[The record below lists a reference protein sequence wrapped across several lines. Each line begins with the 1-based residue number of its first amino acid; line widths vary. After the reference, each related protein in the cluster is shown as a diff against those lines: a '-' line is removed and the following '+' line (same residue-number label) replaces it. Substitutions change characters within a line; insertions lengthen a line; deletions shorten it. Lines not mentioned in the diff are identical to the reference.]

1 MIPIVSIVGKSNS
14 GKTTFIE
21 KIIPVLNK
29 RGYKIGVVKHDV
41 HGFEID
47 HEGKDSYRLKRAGAK
62 VVIISSPNKIAIVK
76 DVDHDHSLSEIKDLF
91 EQEVDIIISEG
102 YKKDIQPKIEV
113 FRKEVHHGLMCNKE
127 DDNLIAV
134 VSNKKFNN
142 IDVPCFDLDDVEKIA
157 NFLEEIIIKNKKE
170 KELKLIVD
178 GKDIMLTTFVE
189 KFLRNSVIGMVSS
202 LKGCEDPKDIKIII
216 N

>member
-113 FRKEVHHGLMCNKE
+113 FRKEVHRGLMCNKE

-134 VSNKKFNN
+134 VSN
-142 IDVPCFDLDDVEKIA
+142 
-157 NFLEEIIIKNKKE
+157 
-170 KELKLIVD
+170 
-178 GKDIMLTTFVE
+178 
-189 KFLRNSVIGMVSS
+189 NSVIGMVSS